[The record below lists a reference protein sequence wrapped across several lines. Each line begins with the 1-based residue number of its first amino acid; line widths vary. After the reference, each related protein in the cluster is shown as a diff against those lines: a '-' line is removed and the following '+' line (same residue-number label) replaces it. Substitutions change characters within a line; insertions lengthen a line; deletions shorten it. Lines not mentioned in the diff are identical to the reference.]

1 MKKLISILFIAGM
14 FVTATSRAQTAVNFT
29 ANDCNSVSHTLFDE
43 LDADKVIVIV
53 WVMPCGSC
61 IAPALSAY
69 TEVQNYASSH
79 PGRVKYYLV
88 DDYANTPCPSLSSWG
103 ATNGISSPD
112 AVFSNNAIQMSD
124 YGNAGMPKIVVLGQN
139 SHTVFFNETNG
150 LNTANFNTGIINA
163 LGSSSSISEIVK
175 DQSNLTISPNP
186 VNSEISHISFEL
198 EKSGSVVITV
208 TDALGQYVNTLSNEK
223 LPSGIHQIDFNT
235 SLLSNGMYFVNL
247 KTDEFLTTSQFMISK

>member
-1 MKKLISILFIAGM
+1 MKNLISILFIAGM

-29 ANDCNSVSHTLFDE
+29 ANDCNAVSHTLFDE

-88 DDYANTPCPSLSSWG
+88 DDYANTSCPSLSSWG
-103 ATNGISSPD
+103 TTNGISTPD

-124 YGNAGMPKIVVLGQN
+124 YGNAGMPKIVVLGQG

-163 LGSSSSISEIVK
+163 LGSSSISEIDK

-186 VNSEISHISFEL
+186 VSSESSYLSFEL
-198 EKSGSVVITV
+198 EKSSPVVITL
-208 TDALGQYVNTLSNEK
+208 TDALGKYVNTLSNEN
-223 LPSGIHQIDFNT
+223 LASGTHQLVINT
-235 SLLSNGMYFVNL
+235 SLLSNGVYYVKL
-247 KTDEFLTTSQFMISK
+247 KTDEFLTTSQFIITK